1 MENFQEASH
10 RKQPQRPSSYAP
22 DQRSI
27 SMQSSSTEPPASP
40 SALSSTTHLCP
51 RPLKALALL

>member
-22 DQRSI
+22 DQRSV
-27 SMQSSSTEPPASP
+27 SVQSFGIEPPPSP
-40 SALSSTTHLCP
+40 SALSSVTHLRP
-51 RPLKALALL
+51 RPLKALVLL